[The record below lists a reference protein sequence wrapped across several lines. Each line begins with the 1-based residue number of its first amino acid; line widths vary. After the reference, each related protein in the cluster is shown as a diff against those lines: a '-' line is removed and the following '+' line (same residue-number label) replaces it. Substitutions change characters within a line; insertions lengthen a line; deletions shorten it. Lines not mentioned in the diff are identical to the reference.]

1 MKVILK
7 DNSIYSV
14 GSWDSGKDRWV
25 WLRLHYGGRKQLHSK
40 SKRDKVCQSKH
51 YTAHQWHNRSL

>member
-25 WLRLHYGGRKQLHSK
+25 CQNIKTGENRLFEPGDIVRAIDVTPAAVADLKY
-40 SKRDKVCQSKH
+40 
-51 YTAHQWHNRSL
+51 

>member
-25 WLRLHYGGRKQLHSK
+25 CQNIKTGENRLFEPGDIMRAIDVTPAAVADLKY
-40 SKRDKVCQSKH
+40 
-51 YTAHQWHNRSL
+51 

>member
-14 GSWDSGKDRWV
+14 GRWDSGKNRWV
-25 WLRLHYGGRKQLHSK
+25 CQNIKTGENRLFEPGDIMRAIDVTPAAVADLKY
-40 SKRDKVCQSKH
+40 
-51 YTAHQWHNRSL
+51 YF

>member
-14 GSWDSGKDRWV
+14 GSWDSGKNRWV
-25 WLRLHYGGRKQLHSK
+25 CQNIKTGENRLFEPGDIMRAIDVTPAAVTDLEY
-40 SKRDKVCQSKH
+40 
-51 YTAHQWHNRSL
+51 

>member
-14 GSWDSGKDRWV
+14 GSWDSGKNRWV
-25 WLRLHYGGRKQLHSK
+25 CQDIKTGENRLFESNEIMKAIDMSPAVVAELKLG
-40 SKRDKVCQSKH
+40 
-51 YTAHQWHNRSL
+51 

>member
-14 GSWDSGKDRWV
+14 GGWNSGKNRWV
-25 WLRLHYGGRKQLHSK
+25 CQNIKTGENRLFEPGDIMRAIDVTPAAVTDLKY
-40 SKRDKVCQSKH
+40 
-51 YTAHQWHNRSL
+51 

>member
-14 GSWDSGKDRWV
+14 GSWDSGKNRWV
-25 WLRLHYGGRKQLHSK
+25 CQNIKTGENRLFEPGNIMRAIDVSPAAVANLKY
-40 SKRDKVCQSKH
+40 
-51 YTAHQWHNRSL
+51 

>member
-7 DNSIYSV
+7 DDSIYSV

-25 WLRLHYGGRKQLHSK
+25 CQNIKTGENRLFEPGDIMRAIDVSPAAVADLEY
-40 SKRDKVCQSKH
+40 
-51 YTAHQWHNRSL
+51 

>member
-14 GSWDSGKDRWV
+14 GSWDCRKNRWV
-25 WLRLHYGGRKQLHSK
+25 CQDIRTGENRLFEPDDIMRAIDVTPAAVADLKY
-40 SKRDKVCQSKH
+40 
-51 YTAHQWHNRSL
+51 

>member
-14 GSWDSGKDRWV
+14 GSWDSRKDRWV
-25 WLRLHYGGRKQLHSK
+25 CQDIRTGENRLFEPSDIMRAIDVTPAAAADLKY
-40 SKRDKVCQSKH
+40 
-51 YTAHQWHNRSL
+51 

>member
-14 GSWDSGKDRWV
+14 GSWDSEKNRWV
-25 WLRLHYGGRKQLHSK
+25 CQNIKTGENWLFEPGDIMRAIDVTPAVIADLKY
-40 SKRDKVCQSKH
+40 
-51 YTAHQWHNRSL
+51 

>member
-14 GSWDSGKDRWV
+14 GSWDSGKNRWV
-25 WLRLHYGGRKQLHSK
+25 CQDIRIGENRLFEPGDIMRAIDMSPAAVADLKY
-40 SKRDKVCQSKH
+40 
-51 YTAHQWHNRSL
+51 

>member
-14 GSWDSGKDRWV
+14 GSWDPEKNK
-25 WLRLHYGGRKQLHSK
+25 WL
-40 SKRDKVCQSKH
+40 CQDIRTGENQFFEFDDILEAIYVSPEIITDLK
-51 YTAHQWHNRSL
+51 Y

>member
-14 GSWDSGKDRWV
+14 GSWDSEKNRWV
-25 WLRLHYGGRKQLHSK
+25 CQNIKTGENRLFEFDDILEAIYVSPEIITDLK
-40 SKRDKVCQSKH
+40 
-51 YTAHQWHNRSL
+51 Y

>member
-25 WLRLHYGGRKQLHSK
+25 CQDIKTGENRLFEPGAIIRAIDVSPAAIVDLKY
-40 SKRDKVCQSKH
+40 
-51 YTAHQWHNRSL
+51 

>member
-14 GSWDSGKDRWV
+14 GSWDPEKNRWV
-25 WLRLHYGGRKQLHSK
+25 
-40 SKRDKVCQSKH
+40 CQNIK
-51 YTAHQWHNRSL
+51 TGEKLAF

>member
-14 GSWDSGKDRWV
+14 GSWNSEKNRWV
-25 WLRLHYGGRKQLHSK
+25 CQNIKTGENRLFGPGDIMGAIDVSPAVIADLKY
-40 SKRDKVCQSKH
+40 
-51 YTAHQWHNRSL
+51 

>member
-14 GSWDSGKDRWV
+14 DSWDSGKNRWV
-25 WLRLHYGGRKQLHSK
+25 CQNIRTGENRLFEPGDIMKAIDVSPAIIADLK
-40 SKRDKVCQSKH
+40 C
-51 YTAHQWHNRSL
+51 

>member
-14 GSWDSGKDRWV
+14 GSWDCKKDRWV
-25 WLRLHYGGRKQLHSK
+25 CQDIRTGENRLFEPDDIMKAIDVTPAVITDLKY
-40 SKRDKVCQSKH
+40 
-51 YTAHQWHNRSL
+51 